1 MVNIDRYNIHTTLFG
16 VFSFLEGKVVLRP
29 QCLRTAGGE
38 AT

>member
-1 MVNIDRYNIHTTLFG
+1 MVNIDRHNIHTTLFG

-29 QCLRTAGGE
+29 KSLKTADWE